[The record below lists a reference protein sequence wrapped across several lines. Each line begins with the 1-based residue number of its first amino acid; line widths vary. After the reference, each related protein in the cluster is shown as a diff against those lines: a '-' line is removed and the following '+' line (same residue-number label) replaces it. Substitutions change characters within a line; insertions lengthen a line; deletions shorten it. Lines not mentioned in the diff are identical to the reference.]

1 MRLPL
6 ANGKYRKPAN
16 TVAMLL
22 AWSGLVVWLFH
33 AYVYFQYDSTRPRT
47 PDVASGR
54 VIEQSNHGRIVYL
67 TAAEHTRLIRITI
80 LALGLFVSGFVIR
93 GLFDPDGFFNR
104 KPKAW
109 EVRRW

>member
-16 TVAMLL
+16 TVALVL
-22 AWSGLVVWLFH
+22 ACSALAVWFFH
-33 AYVYFQYDSTRPRT
+33 FYAYFQYDSTRPRV

-54 VIEQSNHGRIVYL
+54 VIAQSNHGHIVYL
-67 TAAEHTRLIRITI
+67 TSEEHSRLTKITI
-80 LALGLFVSGFVIR
+80 VAVTLFGVGFLIR

-104 KPKAW
+104 KPNLW